1 MRCIPLL
8 LVALPLCLSY
18 TWEQGE
24 TDKPGSRC
32 PGLFCGRE
40 DRGEERGNGSL
51 RFSTCGPCPRGSRAL
66 ASACSPCTSPPHLYD
81 WLYLGV
87 EALLHPL
94 HHLHLYLGNW
104 PPGFVALFTLLA
116 HWVAIDLAASH
127 RRLSKELLMLHGAA
141 LLEVVVSALG
151 TLLLASPRGSL
162 ALHACPVQG
171 LADWYP
177 LLHNPSPNY
186 GPALHCTHE
195 TVYPRFSIVF
205 VFLGLCLVTMVLV
218 RPFLASRL
226 LPGRGRNS
234 VYAALYFLP
243 ILGLVHAVLGGLVYY
258 TYPYITLLSSL
269 FSCAAHFAFKLDQ
282 SLRSLV
288 ASSFTDSR
296 NLTILLGHWALH
308 AYGILAITE
317 LRQSVHLSLLAL
329 VPLPALFYILTARS
343 HHLRLHLHTT
353 SDCTSTPPHTTH
365 HNAPSHLTSPPH
377 TQVHRAL
384 RFTDPAR
391 INNINELN

>member
-1 MRCIPLL
+1 MKSIPLL
-8 LVALPLCLSY
+8 LVALPLCLAY

-24 TDKPGSRC
+24 TDKPGTPC

-40 DRGEERGNGSL
+40 DRGEDRGNGSL

-81 WLYLGV
+81 WLYLG
-87 EALLHPL
+87 
-94 HHLHLYLGNW
+94 
-104 PPGFVALFTLLA
+104 FVALFTLLA

-127 RRLSKELLMLHGAA
+127 RRLSRELLLLHGAA
-141 LLEVVVSALG
+141 LLEVLISALG

-162 ALHACPVQG
+162 ALHACTVQG

-243 ILGLVHAVLGGLVYY
+243 MLGLVHAVLGGLVYY
-258 TYPYITLLSSL
+258 TFPYITLLSSL

-282 SLRSLV
+282 SLKSLV
-288 ASSFTDSR
+288 VSSLTDTR

-329 VPLPALFYILTARS
+329 VPLPALFYILTAR
-343 HHLRLHLHTT
+343 
-353 SDCTSTPPHTTH
+353 
-365 HNAPSHLTSPPH
+365 
-377 TQVHRAL
+377 
-384 RFTDPAR
+384 FTDPAR